1 MTASPT
7 IKNGAELLVRSL
19 EAQGVDYIFG
29 IPGGAVLPILDVLAD
44 GGPTFV
50 LCRHETGAAFMAQ
63 AWGRITGKPGVVLT
77 TSGPGLINAV
87 CGVATAT
94 EDRDPLVIITGQV
107 PRGMRFKQSH
117 MNLDSVNLF
126 SPITKWSVEAE
137 VADTLPEIVVS
148 AFRIAARSRPGAVH
162 ISVPMDVAQS
172 PVTAQPIPA
181 PERPHLG
188 TAAPDALDRAA
199 ALLNNARF
207 PVVLLG
213 VGAGTPEAAAAF
225 RRLLHRHALPVVC
238 TFEAAGVVS
247 RDLVDRFVGRVGY
260 VRNQP
265 GDALLRKADAVL
277 TIGYDMVEYDPT
289 VWHSHDRSV
298 VIHVD
303 ENPAGLDRSYQPAVE
318 VLGDIGRNLDALAER
333 LSLTAEAEWQ
343 EVSRARQSLL
353 DEQGRGARLS
363 GKPIHPLRFM
373 HDLRQ
378 TIGDD
383 VTVTC
388 DVGAHEMWM
397 ARYFFS
403 YEPRHLLF
411 SMGHQTMGVALPWAV
426 GAALAR
432 PGRPVV
438 SVSGDGSFLMTCMEL
453 ETAVRLNLP
462 IVHVVWRDGS
472 LNLIQQLQMR
482 DFGRTFGA
490 TFTDPDLVKL
500 GEAFGAAA
508 FRISEPDQ
516 IVPTLKQALA
526 AGRPA
531 LIDMPVDYSDN
542 AELVKTVGESAQH

>member
-1 MTASPT
+1 MSDSPSV
-7 IKNGAELLVRSL
+7 KNGAELLVRSL

-29 IPGGAVLPILDVLAD
+29 VPGGAVLPIMDVLAER
-44 GGPTFV
+44 GPTFV

-63 AWGRITGKPGVVLT
+63 AWGRITGRPGVVLT

-117 MNLDSVNLF
+117 MNLDAVNLF

-137 VADTLPEIVVS
+137 VADALPEIVVS

-162 ISVPMDVAQS
+162 ISLPMDVAKS
-172 PVTAQPIPA
+172 PVTTRPIPA
-181 PERPHLG
+181 PDRPHLG
-188 TAAPDALDRAA
+188 AAGSDVLDRAA
-199 ALLNNARF
+199 ALLNQAKF

-213 VGAGTPEAAAAF
+213 VGASTPEATAAF
-225 RRLLHRHALPVVC
+225 RRLLRRHELPVVC
-238 TFEAAGVVS
+238 TFEAAGVVA
-247 RDLVDRFVGRVGY
+247 RDLADRFVGRVGY

-265 GDALLRKADAVL
+265 GDVVLQKADVIL
-277 TIGYDMVEYDPT
+277 TVGYDMVEYDPT
-289 VWHSHDRSV
+289 VWHDGSPSV
-298 VIHVD
+298 IIHVD
-303 ENPAGLDRSYQPAVE
+303 ENPAGLDRAYQPAVE
-318 VLGDIGRNLDALAER
+318 LLGDIGRNLDGLSEQLR
-333 LSLTAEAEWQ
+333 LSAEEEWQ
-343 EVSRARQSLL
+343 EVSRARAALL
-353 DEQGRGARLS
+353 AEQGRGAALS
-363 GKPIHPLRFM
+363 GKPVHPLRFM

-388 DVGAHEMWM
+388 DVGAHEIWM

-403 YEPRHLLF
+403 YEPRRLLF

-432 PGRPVV
+432 PGERVV
-438 SVSGDGSFLMTCMEL
+438 SISGDGSFMMTCMEL
-453 ETAVRLNLP
+453 ETAVRLKLP
-462 IVHVVWRDGS
+462 IVHVIWRDGT

-482 DFGRTFGA
+482 DYGRTFGSA
-490 TFTDPDLVKL
+490 FNDPDFVKL

-508 FRISEPDQ
+508 FRISDPTQ
-516 IVPTLKQALA
+516 IVPTLKKALA
-526 AGRPA
+526 AGGPA
-531 LIDMPVDYSDN
+531 LIEMPVDYSDN
-542 AELVKTVGESAQH
+542 AELVKSVGETSQH